1 MSTGK
6 AKARHLRMSDLRAI
20 AQLATQATHAVTGIV
35 EGVHQSVWGTLGMPG
50 AKTPGRTRG
59 VTGMVYRT
67 VGGVTRLVGGS
78 FDAAAGWLVPLLDR
92 GPGDASGTPEREAVL
107 AALNGVMGDHLAAT
121 GNPLATPMTL
131 RWQGQVLNGAAAP
144 RVPAATGRVLLLI
157 HGLCMNDLQWRTAP
171 QAQGAGPHGDAL
183 AEAHGYTPVHL
194 RYNTGLHV
202 SENGL
207 ALASQLEALLAGWP
221 VPLEHL
227 AVVAH
232 SMGGLVIR
240 SAVLSAT
247 QQGLR
252 WPQALRHLVFL
263 GTPHHGAPLERAG
276 NWVDV
281 LLGGTPYTA
290 PFARI
295 GQLRS
300 AGITDLRYG
309 HVVDADWRDRDRF
322 RRAPDRR
329 VPVPL
334 PEGVGCRTIAAT
346 LAEGRGTL
354 ADGLVGDGLVPL
366 HSALG
371 DHADPR
377 RSLGF
382 ADASRRIVHGRSH
395 LALLHDPAVTRQIVE
410 WLTPPQGPPG
420 AAPRPARR
428 GSRGS
433 V

>member
-1 MSTGK
+1 MATGK
-6 AKARHLRMSDLRAI
+6 AKERHLRMSDLRAI
-20 AQLATQATHAVTGIV
+20 AQLATQGTHAVTGIV
-35 EGVHQSVWGTLGMPG
+35 EGVHQSVRGALGMPG
-50 AKTPGRTRG
+50 AATPGRTRG
-59 VTGMVYRT
+59 ITGMVYRT
-67 VGGVTRLVGGS
+67 VGGVTRLVGGG
-78 FDAAAGWLVPLLDR
+78 FDAAAGLLLPLLER
-92 GPGDASGTPEREAVL
+92 GAGDAPGSAQREAVI

-121 GNPLATPMTL
+121 GNPLALPMTL
-131 RWQGQVLNGAAAP
+131 RREGQVLTGDAAP

-157 HGLCMNDLQWRTAP
+157 HGLCMNDLQWRTQS

-183 AEAHGYTPVHL
+183 AEALGYTPVHL

-207 ALASQLEALLAGWP
+207 ELAAQLEVLLAGWP

-232 SMGGLVIR
+232 SMGGLVFR
-240 SAVLSAT
+240 SAVASAT
-247 QQGLR
+247 QQALR
-252 WPQALRHLVFL
+252 WPRALRHLVFL

-309 HVVDADWRDRDRF
+309 HVLDADWRDRDRF
-322 RRAPDRR
+322 RRTPDRR

-334 PEGVGCRTIAAT
+334 PEGVDCRTVAAT
-346 LAEGRGTL
+346 LAEGRGAL
-354 ADGLVGDGLVPL
+354 ADRLVGDGLVPL

-382 ADASRRIVHGRSH
+382 ADDSRRIVHGRSH
-395 LALLHDPAVTRQIVE
+395 LALLHDPDVTRQLVA
-410 WLTPPQGPPG
+410 WMSPP
-420 AAPRPARR
+420 AAGGRR
-428 GSRGS
+428 RT
-433 V
+433 

>member
-1 MSTGK
+1 MTTGK
-6 AKARHLRMSDLRAI
+6 AKERHLRMSDLRAI
-20 AQLATQATHAVTGIV
+20 VQLATQATHAVSGIV
-35 EGVHQSVWGTLGMPG
+35 EGVHQSVWSTLGVPG
-50 AKTPGRTRG
+50 AATPGRTRG

-67 VGGVTRLVGGS
+67 VGGVTQLVGGS
-78 FDAAAGWLVPLLDR
+78 LDAAAGLLAPLLER
-92 GPGDASGTPEREAVL
+92 APGEARGTPEREAVL

-131 RWQGQVLNGAAAP
+131 RWQGEVLNGAAVP

-157 HGLCMNDLQWRTAP
+157 HGLCMNDLQWRAGP
-171 QAQGAGPHGDAL
+171 GAQGAGPHGDAL
-183 AEAHGYTPVHL
+183 AEAFGYTPVHL

-207 ALASQLEALLAGWP
+207 ALAAQLEALLAGWP
-221 VPLEHL
+221 APLEHL

-232 SMGGLVIR
+232 SMGGLVVR
-240 SAVLSAT
+240 SAVSSAT
-247 QQGLR
+247 QQGLS
-252 WPQALRHLVFL
+252 WPRALRHLVFL

-309 HVVDADWRDRDRF
+309 HVADADWRDRDRF
-322 RRAPDRR
+322 RRTPDRR

-334 PEGVGCRTIAAT
+334 PEGVACRTVAAA
-346 LAEGRGTL
+346 LAEGRGAI
-354 ADGLVGDGLVPL
+354 ADGLIGDGLVPV

-382 ADASRRIVHGRSH
+382 ADDARCIVHGRSH
-395 LALLHDPAVTRQIVE
+395 LDLLHDPAVTRQIVE
-410 WLTPPQGPPG
+410 WLTPPAGGPG
-420 AAPRPARR
+420 IAARPAR
-428 GSRGS
+428 GGA
-433 V
+433 